1 MNFKMFNELCKFI
14 LFTSKKYNIDSSHDI
29 THSMDV
35 LHYAHNIYKKEVY
48 LNPGIKSHENIIY
61 LASTL
66 HDMCDKKYMK
76 EEEGLHSMELFLKD
90 KIKISD
96 EERNVVSS
104 IINTMSYSKVKVNGF
119 PNLGIYQSAYHIVR
133 EADLLSAYDFDRCLI
148 YGLNVRGENF
158 ENTFTRAEELF
169 KNRVLRHAEDNLFTT
184 EYARTCYPALHLQ
197 AINRIS
203 SWKRIL
209 HISS

>member
-1 MNFKMFNELCKFI
+1 MIPFNQLFKFVIETCAKH
-14 LFTSKKYNIDSSHDI
+14 NIDDSHGLK
-29 THSMDV
+29 HSMDV
-35 LHYAHNIYKKEVY
+35 LNYSQKIYNEEKKINNLIHDYPYE
-48 LNPGIKSHENIIY
+48 KIIFTS
-61 LASTL
+61 AIL

-184 EYARTCYPALHLQ
+184 EYAKTCYPALHLQ

>member
-1 MNFKMFNELCKFI
+1 MFNELCKFI
-14 LFTSKKYNIDSSHDI
+14 PFTSKKYNIDSSHDI

-184 EYARTCYPALHLQ
+184 EYAKTCYPALHLQ

>member
-1 MNFKMFNELCKFI
+1 MNFTIFNELCNFI
-14 LFTSKKYNIDSSHDI
+14 LLTSKNNNIDSSHDI

-35 LHYAHNIYKKEVY
+35 LHYAHNIYNKEVY
-48 LNPGIKSHENIIY
+48 INPGIKSHENIIY

-76 EEEGLHSMELFLKD
+76 EEDGINNMEIFLRD

-96 EERNVVSS
+96 EERN
-104 IINTMSYSKVKVNGF
+104 IISNIVNTMSYSKVKVDGF
-119 PNLGIYQSAYHIVR
+119 PDLGIYQSAYHIVR

-148 YGLNVRGENF
+148 YGLNVRGDNF
-158 ENTFTRAEELF
+158 EATFAHAEELF
-169 KNRVLRHAEDNLFTT
+169 KKRVLRHAEDNLFTT
-184 EYARTCYPALHLQ
+184 EYAKMCYPALHLQ

-209 HISS
+209 HTS

>member
-1 MNFKMFNELCKFI
+1 MNCKIFNELCKFI
-14 LFTSKKYNIDSSHDI
+14 LLTSKNYNIESSHDI

-35 LHYAHNIYKKEVY
+35 LHYAHNIYNKEVY
-48 LNPGIKSHENIIY
+48 INPGIKSHENIIY

-66 HDMCDKKYMK
+66 HDMCDNKYMK
-76 EEEGLHSMELFLKD
+76 ADEGLHNMEIFMKD
-90 KIKISD
+90 KIQIND
-96 EERNVVSS
+96 EERKAISN
-104 IINTMSYSKVKVNGF
+104 IIDTMSYSKVKLNGF

-148 YGLNVRGENF
+148 YGLHVRGDNF
-158 ENTFTRAEELF
+158 EKTFPIAEELF
-169 KNRVLRHAEDNLFTT
+169 KNRVLRHAEDNFFTT
-184 EYARTCYPALHLQ
+184 EYAKTCYPALHLQ

-203 SWKRIL
+203 SWKKIL

>member
-1 MNFKMFNELCKFI
+1 MNFKIFNELCKFI
-14 LFTSKKYNIDSSHDI
+14 IITSKNYNIDSSHDI
-29 THSMDV
+29 THSMNV
-35 LHYAHNIYKKEVY
+35 LHYAHNIYQKEVY
-48 LNPGIKSHENIIY
+48 INPGIKSYENIIY

-76 EEEGLHSMELFLKD
+76 EEDGINNMEIFLRD

-96 EERNVVSS
+96 EERN
-104 IINTMSYSKVKVNGF
+104 TMSYSKVKVDGF
-119 PNLGIYQSAYHIVR
+119 PDLGIYQSAYHIVR

-148 YGLNVRGENF
+148 YGLNVRGDNF
-158 ENTFTRAEELF
+158 EATFAHAEELF
-169 KNRVLRHAEDNLFTT
+169 KKRVLRHAEDNLFTT
-184 EYARTCYPALHLQ
+184 EYAKMCYPALHLQ

-209 HISS
+209 HTS

>member
-1 MNFKMFNELCKFI
+1 MNCKIFNELCKFI
-14 LFTSKKYNIDSSHDI
+14 LLTSKNYNIDSSHDI

-35 LHYAHNIYKKEVY
+35 LHYAHNIYKKELY
-48 LNPGIKSHENIIY
+48 TNPGIKSHENIIY

-76 EEEGLHSMELFLKD
+76 EDEGLHKMELFLKD
-90 KIKISD
+90 KIQIED
-96 EERNVVSS
+96 EERNAISN
-104 IINTMSYSKVKVNGF
+104 IINTMSYSKVKINGF

-148 YGLNVRGENF
+148 YGLHVRGDDF
-158 ENTFTRAEELF
+158 ETTFPRAEELF
-169 KNRVLRHAEDNLFTT
+169 KSRVFRHAEDNLFTT
-184 EYARTCYPALHLQ
+184 EYAKTCYPALHLQ

-203 SWKRIL
+203 SWKNIL

>member
-1 MNFKMFNELCKFI
+1 
-14 LFTSKKYNIDSSHDI
+14 
-29 THSMDV
+29 MDV

-48 LNPGIKSHENIIY
+48 LNPGIKSYENIIY

>member
-1 MNFKMFNELCKFI
+1 MNFKIFNELCKFI
-14 LFTSKKYNIDSSHDI
+14 IITSKNYNIDSSHDI
-29 THSMDV
+29 THSMNV
-35 LHYAHNIYKKEVY
+35 LHYAHNIYQKEVY
-48 LNPGIKSHENIIY
+48 INPGIKSHENIIY

-76 EEEGLHSMELFLKD
+76 EEDGINNMEIFLRD

-96 EERNVVSS
+96 EERN
-104 IINTMSYSKVKVNGF
+104 IISNIVNTMSYSKVKVDGF

-148 YGLNVRGENF
+148 YGLNVRGDNF
-158 ENTFTRAEELF
+158 EATFAHAEELF
-169 KNRVLRHAEDNLFTT
+169 KKRVLRHAEDNLFTT
-184 EYARTCYPALHLQ
+184 EYAKMCYPALHLQ

-209 HISS
+209 HTS

>member
-1 MNFKMFNELCKFI
+1 MNFKIFNELCKFI
-14 LFTSKKYNIDSSHDI
+14 IITSKNYNIDSSHDI
-29 THSMDV
+29 THSMNV
-35 LHYAHNIYKKEVY
+35 LHYAHNIYQKEVY
-48 LNPGIKSHENIIY
+48 INPGIKSYENIIY

-76 EEEGLHSMELFLKD
+76 EEDGINNMEIFLRD

-96 EERNVVSS
+96 EERN
-104 IINTMSYSKVKVNGF
+104 IISNIVNTMSYSKVKVDGF
-119 PNLGIYQSAYHIVR
+119 PDLGIYQSAYHIVR

-148 YGLNVRGENF
+148 YGLNVRGDNF
-158 ENTFTRAEELF
+158 EATFAHAEELF
-169 KNRVLRHAEDNLFTT
+169 KKRVLRHAEDNLFTT
-184 EYARTCYPALHLQ
+184 EYAKMCYPALHLQ

-209 HISS
+209 HTS

>member
-1 MNFKMFNELCKFI
+1 MFNELCKFI

-184 EYARTCYPALHLQ
+184 EYAKTCYPALHLQ